1 MGGRGKART
10 EKTIKKVGKKAGK
23 SLSEEVDW
31 RASLNSERNGVSYFT
46 ALANVLHATP
56 RGYFEH
62 RLIATKSKESIIQ
75 EWEGWMG
82 CFSQSEFQV
91 LRDVSAKV
99 HNLEDDTRSVLAS
112 RIVMNHKVNLLQ

>member
-1 MGGRGKART
+1 MDGRGKVST
-10 EKTIKKVGKKAGK
+10 DQTIKKVGKKAEM
-23 SLSEEVDW
+23 SVSEEVDW
-31 RASLNSERNGVSYFT
+31 RASLNIERNGVSYFT

-62 RLIATKSKESIIQ
+62 RLIAMKSKGFIIQ

-99 HNLEDDTRSVLAS
+99 HNLEDVARTDSFVHQW
-112 RIVMNHKVNLLQ
+112 V